1 MKSNSTSCLDFIT
14 TLINLI
20 DLFIHAI
27 QNIVNHHA
35 QLLFL
40 IIEIDLNYSG
50 MKHIYKNIKTMNK
63 SFVCLTIFSN
73 FSLAGICFLFLL
85 NVQIH
90 REDEYRAVIRSDAL
104 NSHTYSYSLK
114 SDGEGL
120 FSNTIYK

>member
-1 MKSNSTSCLDFIT
+1 MDV
-14 TLINLI
+14 NLR
-20 DLFIHAI
+20 F
-27 QNIVNHHA
+27 V
-35 QLLFL
+35 
-40 IIEIDLNYSG
+40 E
-50 MKHIYKNIKTMNK
+50 HIYKDIKTVTKN
-63 SFVCLTIFSN
+63 FVILTIFSN

-90 REDEYRAVIRSDAL
+90 REDDYRAVIRSDAL

>member
-1 MKSNSTSCLDFIT
+1 MDV
-14 TLINLI
+14 NLR
-20 DLFIHAI
+20 FVEH
-27 QNIVNHHA
+27 V
-35 QLLFL
+35 
-40 IIEIDLNYSG
+40 
-50 MKHIYKNIKTMNK
+50 YKDIKTMNK
-63 SFVCLTIFSN
+63 NFVCLTIFSN

>member
-1 MKSNSTSCLDFIT
+1 MDV
-14 TLINLI
+14 NLR
-20 DLFIHAI
+20 F
-27 QNIVNHHA
+27 V
-35 QLLFL
+35 
-40 IIEIDLNYSG
+40 DLNHLG
-50 MKHIYKNIKTMNK
+50 MKHIYKNIKTRKK
-63 SFVCLTIFSN
+63 SCVCLTIFSN

-104 NSHTYSYSLK
+104 NSHTYSFSLK

>member
-40 IIEIDLNYSG
+40 IIEIDLNLAFVE
-50 MKHIYKNIKTMNK
+50 HIYKNIKTMNK

>member
-40 IIEIDLNYSG
+40 IIEIDLNLALFGYETHLQKYQDNEQKFRLSY
-50 MKHIYKNIKTMNK
+50 HILQ
-63 SFVCLTIFSN
+63 F
-73 FSLAGICFLFLL
+73 
-85 NVQIH
+85 
-90 REDEYRAVIRSDAL
+90 
-104 NSHTYSYSLK
+104 
-114 SDGEGL
+114 
-120 FSNTIYK
+120 

>member
-40 IIEIDLNYSG
+40 IIEIDVNYSG

-73 FSLAGICFLFLL
+73 FSLAGICFSFLL

-104 NSHTYSYSLK
+104 NSNTYSYSLK

-120 FSNTIYK
+120 FGNTIYK